1 MKQTGMEDL
10 VVQVPFNE
18 KFKTISEEVRD
29 ILRKYEF
36 RYATKQTKDEI
47 KLDIETYFHKKFGY
61 NETPNNFEIIFDE
74 NSCALSIVPS
84 DKKTVRFWKEIGL
97 L

>member
-1 MKQTGMEDL
+1 MKQNVVKVDL
-10 VVQVPFNE
+10 DTQE
-18 KFKTISEEVRD
+18 EIKSISEEIHD
-29 ILRKYEF
+29 ILIKYEF

-61 NETPNNFEIIFDE
+61 NKTPNNFEIVFDE
-74 NSCALSIVPS
+74 DSCALTLVPS
-84 DKKTVRFWKEIGL
+84 DKETVNFWKELGL